1 MRAANVFSRRH
12 LHDGVAG
19 FTLIEVLVSVFIL
32 AVGLLGII
40 SLQYASKQVGY
51 DSLQRSTAAML
62 AEGLIERMRA
72 NPGDE
77 DEDGVLPAYIPAAG
91 RTFKYSDAIPTP
103 PTCGSSNCTPLD
115 WAEYDLAQWYNELI
129 GSAETVTGSPLVPT
143 GGLVT
148 PWACLFNINAPAGG
162 GQTSADIIVAIAWAG
177 RNELP
182 DVASAT
188 GDAAFDDARNCG
200 RGDATD
206 FPLNGTNSLR
216 RVLVMR
222 AFVTQ

>member
-1 MRAANVFSRRH
+1 MRAANTESRRRK
-12 LHDGVAG
+12 HDGVAG

-32 AVGLLGII
+32 AIGLLGIV

-62 AEGLIERMRA
+62 AEGLIERLRA

-77 DEDGVLPAYIPAAG
+77 DEDGVLLTYIPAAG
-91 RTFKYSDAIPTP
+91 RTFKHSDSIPTP
-103 PTCGSSNCTPLD
+103 PACGSSNCTPEN
-115 WAEYDLAQWYNELI
+115 WAQYDLAQWYNELI
-129 GSAETVTGSPLVPT
+129 GSAETVSGSTAPT

-148 PWACLFNINAPAGG
+148 PWACLFNINAPVAG
-162 GQTSADIIVAIAWAG
+162 GQTAADIIVAIAWAG

-188 GDAAFDDARNCG
+188 GDAAFDAARNCG

-206 FPLNGTNSLR
+206 FPLNGTDSLR

-222 AFVTQ
+222 AFVSQ